1 MAIANYFV
9 LYNPNI
15 RVIIMASVDTVI
27 MTLWMTGY
35 NSTFN
40 NTLSNDDLT
49 KWDLVLHNAN
59 QLGYLL
65 GTILFFITEFI
76 GLHLVLYM
84 VCITQVIAIILDA
97 CCDNIV
103 HRRLYKLIKTKH

>member
-1 MAIANYFV
+1 MIFR
-9 LYNPNI
+9 I
-15 RVIIMASVDTVI
+15 
-27 MTLWMTGY
+27 TGY

-40 NTLSNDDLT
+40 NTLSNDDLA

-65 GTILFFITEFI
+65 GTVLFFITEI
-76 GLHLVLYM
+76 VGLHLALYM

-103 HRRLYKLIKTKH
+103 HHRLYRLMKTKH